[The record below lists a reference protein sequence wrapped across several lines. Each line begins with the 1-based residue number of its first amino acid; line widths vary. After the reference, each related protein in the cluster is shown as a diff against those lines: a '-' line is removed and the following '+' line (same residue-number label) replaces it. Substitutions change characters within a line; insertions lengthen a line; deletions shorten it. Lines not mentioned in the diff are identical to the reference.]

1 METVIKFL
9 RKMEKAI
16 NWICESS
23 HFLGEIGTFLLMS
36 IVFYAVSMRYVFSYA
51 PEWSEEICVY
61 ILIGVIWISIAGVL
75 KNDHHIALDLIIA
88 KISPRKQNWLKIIIS
103 VIGFSFCVA
112 LLWYSIK
119 YTLFQYRCEFKSNTL
134 LEVPLWMPYLLLPV
148 GLILICL
155 QYVVK
160 TVGYL
165 SNRFP
170 NNSEIKRVGGS

>member
-1 METVIKFL
+1 METVIKFW

-16 NWICESS
+16 NWICEFS

-36 IVFYAVSMRYVFSYA
+36 IIFYAVAMRYVFNHA
-51 PEWSEEICVY
+51 PTWSEEICVY

-88 KISPRKQNWLKIIIS
+88 NISPRKQNWFKIIIY
-103 VIGFSFCVA
+103 VIGFSFCVV
-112 LLWYSIK
+112 LFWYSIK
-119 YTLFQYRCEFKSNTL
+119 YTLFQYRFQFKSNTL
-134 LEVPLWMPYLLLPV
+134 LEIPLWMPYLLIPA

-160 TVGYL
+160 IVGCV
-165 SNRFP
+165 SNLLP
-170 NNSEIKRVGGS
+170 DNGSIKRRGV